1 MTTTE
6 INNKNKKPKKM
17 KSTNV
22 QKESTKLKKQILET
36 PLMKNC
42 YFLW

>member
-1 MTTTE
+1 MTTTA
-6 INNKNKKPKKM
+6 IYNKNKISKKM

>member
-1 MTTTE
+1 MTTTA
-6 INNKNKKPKKM
+6 INNKNKKSKKM

-36 PLMKNC
+36 LLMKNC